1 MFCTSPNANSQNP
14 KFCKAQASTHRDI
27 CTPLANW
34 FPRDCQFSLLLAC
47 FLASRAPF
55 LLFLL
60 PWYCRF
66 RNWCDSFFNFFL
78 GGLFFLMQDFVRGG
92 GELEFLV
99 VKLEC
104 GTAFFLIRYQTWNS
118 NAHPHTSTAT
128 FVATIEK
135 RKKLLHQQL
144 LSPLQIVGDFIIS

>member
-1 MFCTSPNANSQNP
+1 MP
-14 KFCKAQASTHRDI
+14 
-27 CTPLANW
+27 
-34 FPRDCQFSLLLAC
+34 
-47 FLASRAPF
+47 
-55 LLFLL
+55 
-60 PWYCRF
+60 
-66 RNWCDSFFNFFL
+66 
-78 GGLFFLMQDFVRGG
+78 DFVSGG
-92 GELEFLV
+92 GESEFLV
-99 VKLEC
+99 VKLER